1 MSSGTEDSC
10 SGEITAD
17 APGDIQVIV
26 HGETF
31 PAKKLRK
38 DTSPA
43 SETGVKNAPAGKS
56 YGCFEVGDWLTD
68 VQLQELRKLMS
79 FPVENTATV
88 FQIVVNVPPMRRL
101 ICEWPHGS
109 SGREDKYYFT
119 QLADLDG

>member
-1 MSSGTEDSC
+1 MSSGTENIC
-10 SGEITAD
+10 SGEIIAG

-31 PAKKLRK
+31 PAKKLMK
-38 DTSPA
+38 DMSSA
-43 SETGVKNAPAGKS
+43 SETDIKSLPSGSS

-68 VQLQELRKLMS
+68 VQRQELRKLMS

-88 FQIVVNVPPMRRL
+88 FQIVVNMPPMRRL